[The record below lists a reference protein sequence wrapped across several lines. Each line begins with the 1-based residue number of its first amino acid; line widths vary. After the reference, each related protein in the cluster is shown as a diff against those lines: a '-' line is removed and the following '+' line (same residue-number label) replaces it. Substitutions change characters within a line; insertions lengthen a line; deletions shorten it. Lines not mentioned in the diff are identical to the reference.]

1 MSPGLRRV
9 HAPAVTPF
17 ATLCSR
23 TPPRVAKGTRVHH
36 QPLSITHGRGRPPV
50 GRAAL
55 VAVTVVLALATTAT
69 AAPPSPTA
77 RADTGGWQTATPA
90 EVGMDA
96 ATLNGACDYALQPE
110 RHTQGVVVIRG
121 GKLVDECYAP
131 GEGPRSWAA
140 SWSVA
145 KSYASTLIGIAIDQ
159 GKIPGLD
166 VSMADYFPD
175 WAGTPKA
182 AITLRDVVTMSSGLQ
197 WREDYSPTDALDSDV
212 IKMGLAAD
220 ELAYAASRPLVHTP
234 GTVWNYSSGDA
245 MLLSGVIA
253 KATGMSAGDYA
264 QRVLFDPLG
273 MTQVEWWTDAAGH
286 TLTYC
291 CNDMTSRDFARL
303 GLLFLNNG
311 VWNGNQIVSAQW
323 VHDAFEPV
331 PDSNGAYGY
340 MWWLTH
346 ADGVDGPIAMANGFD
361 GQMIFII
368 PSLDLVVVRN
378 GDYVKSACPP
388 VGDPNLFTRYP
399 PSGLIPGQ
407 GTRPPENWSN
417 ADFLAPIVASV
428 TGDPPAS
435 DVYPA
440 AEPTP
445 SERFPDGQTTAPCAT
460 EGTSTTTSTPP
471 PASTT
476 TVPAGT
482 SGHARPATPI
492 SAQPRFTG

>member
-1 MSPGLRRV
+1 MNRLLPSPAPGRRP
-9 HAPAVTPF
+9 HR
-17 ATLCSR
+17 L
-23 TPPRVAKGTRVHH
+23 PRVALLATA
-36 QPLSITHGRGRPPV
+36 LSL
-50 GRAAL
+50 L
-55 VAVTVVLALATTAT
+55 VATTAT
-69 AAPPSPTA
+69 AATPTSPATAPVAGQAA
-77 RADTGGWQTATPA
+77 RAGTAGWQTAPPA
-90 EVGMDA
+90 AVGMDA
-96 ATLNGACDYALQPE
+96 ATLDGACDYALQPE
-110 RHTQGVVVIRG
+110 HHTQGVVVIRG

-182 AITLRDVVTMSSGLQ
+182 AMTLRDVVTMSSGLQ
-197 WREDYSPTDALDSDV
+197 WNEDYSPTDALDSDV

-220 ELAYAASRPLVHTP
+220 QLAYAAARPLAHTP

-264 QRVLFDPLG
+264 QQVLFGPLG
-273 MTQVEWWTDAAGH
+273 MKQVEWWTDAAGH

-291 CNDMTSRDFARL
+291 CNDTTSRDFARL
-303 GLLFLNNG
+303 GLLFANHG
-311 VWNGNQIVSAQW
+311 VWDGRQIVSAKW
-323 VHDAFEPV
+323 VADAFEPV
-331 PDSNGAYGY
+331 PDSDGVYGY
-340 MWWLTH
+340 MWWITH
-346 ADGVDGPIAMANGFD
+346 LPDVDGPVYMANGFD
-361 GQMIFII
+361 GQFIFIV

-378 GDYVKSACPP
+378 GDYVKSRCAP

-399 PSGLIPGQ
+399 PSNLIPGQ

-417 ADFLAPIVASV
+417 ADFMAPIVASV
-428 TGDPPAS
+428 TGASPGS
-435 DVYPA
+435 DVFPA
-440 AEPTP
+440 AEPAP
-445 SERFPDGQTTAPCAT
+445 GERFPDGQATAACAT
-460 EGTSTTTSTPP
+460 SGPTTTSSTTPP
-471 PASTT
+471 GSSTN
-476 TVPAGT
+476 VPAGT
-482 SGHARPATPI
+482 SGSAGPATPV